1 MNLKFLCALL
11 VVVFATFSVRFVSF
25 RFALCVVLE
34 RTCPGVQV
42 PASSFPPDS
51 FRHPF
56 RVFTV
61 VESNEARFCGVIAC
75 VCVLDYLF
83 DRAQKA
89 TGRCYSLLAGL
100 IVVALL
106 ALGTCVP
113 VLACHTPRT
122 RTAPKLVN
130 PTSSRITV
138 YLFVSVFSW
147 FLPIFYYLLRAVAY
161 DTVTS
166 TYTYTHTHRS
176 THRCV
181 AVRSKN
187 NQVVVVN

>member
-1 MNLKFLCALL
+1 MMNLKFLCALL

-100 IVVALL
+100 VAVALL
-106 ALGTCVP
+106 ALGTPRGYGLHPNSCTQPLLTLLFLFFWFCLFLVFLSLFLSSATCFVP
-113 VLACHTPRT
+113 SMM
-122 RTAPKLVN
+122 
-130 PTSSRITV
+130 TS
-138 YLFVSVFSW
+138 
-147 FLPIFYYLLRAVAY
+147 
-161 DTVTS
+161 
-166 TYTYTHTHRS
+166 
-176 THRCV
+176 
-181 AVRSKN
+181 
-187 NQVVVVN
+187 